1 MKTNWTRIALIVSLA
16 FNLAVLGVFLYITA
30 LGKSPFPASANV
42 SKTENLTDKT
52 ILPNHS
58 GWAKNI
64 LKQNLENNRPA
75 IEKQAKDRKEFIQ
88 TLTNDNFSEIKAKA
102 ALSKF
107 IKSRSAMEESLG
119 KSLIEMRKK
128 STPTQIKQLMQRH
141 TEWQNKVKNKQM
153 DFGSQVLSDKSDS
166 LSGLSGQNIEKIKE
180 RRLER
185 RNMIRKRLMEK
196 YRQSQP

>member
-1 MKTNWTRIALIVSLA
+1 
-16 FNLAVLGVFLYITA
+16 
-30 LGKSPFPASANV
+30 
-42 SKTENLTDKT
+42 
-52 ILPNHS
+52 
-58 GWAKNI
+58 
-64 LKQNLENNRPA
+64 LENNRPA